1 MKWRSSGGTIVTQHS
16 TPSRTGEFSKRLL
29 LARGGVFSCAKFELL
44 SVGLGCAA
52 GDVARVPLA
61 GALAELVLVYD
72 SYTALQPESLPRV
85 ARSLASLRSSRWIP
99 RKNCGRGTDLDHQI
113 TVDQKTRADSG

>member
-1 MKWRSSGGTIVTQHS
+1 MKWRSSGETIVTQQT
-16 TPSRTGEFSKRLL
+16 TPSRTGEFS
-29 LARGGVFSCAKFELL
+29 LAPRIVA
-44 SVGLGCAA
+44 LGCAA
-52 GDVARVPLA
+52 GDMAVVSLA

-72 SYTALQPESLPRV
+72 SYTALQPESLPRL